1 MEQAKTIKEVDY
13 EYISKAL
20 NLSTEQGFRHF
31 LLKYGD
37 HITEG
42 ATNRSIKLEN
52 AIIMWLCRAGNCV
65 VNIDGSTYTLS
76 EGQLLFVFAG
86 VYCRFTSISSD
97 FVADVV
103 LARINKMGGSNTLEK
118 SFSKARQLPVLT
130 ITKEEDAVISQWIKF
145 VTTSQDNWMGA
156 NRLEHD
162 NAILSVLRGELMEM
176 YMRRRYTTREPSAA
190 EKLVVKFENMLAT
203 NYLTHRDVEWY
214 ANEFHLSPKRFS
226 AKVKRV
232 SGKSP
237 SDLITEEVV
246 KNAKRLL
253 VNSSLSSSEIAER
266 LNFATPSFFCR
277 YFKRYTG
284 MPPQEWRT
292 QNSIM

>member
-1 MEQAKTIKEVDY
+1 MEQNKTIKEVDFD
-13 EYISKAL
+13 YIAGAL
-20 NLSTEQGFRHF
+20 NLSTEQSFRHF
-31 LLKYGD
+31 VLKHGD
-37 HITEG
+37 HIMEG
-42 ATNRSIKLEN
+42 ASDRSIKLDN
-52 AIIMWLCRAGNCV
+52 AIIMWLCREGNCV
-65 VNIDGSTYTLS
+65 VNIDGTTYTLS
-76 EGQLLFVFAG
+76 AGQLLFVFAG
-86 VYCRFTSISSD
+86 VYCRFTSVSTD
-97 FVADVV
+97 FVADTV
-103 LARINKMGGSNTLEK
+103 LARINKSSGSHTLEK

-130 ITKEEDAVISQWIKF
+130 ITKEEDEVLTQWINY
-145 VTTSQDNWMGA
+145 VTCSQANWVGS

-162 NAILSVLRGELMEM
+162 NAILVVLRGELMEM
-176 YMRRRYTTREPSAA
+176 YMRRRYTTKEPTAA
-190 EKLVVKFENMLAT
+190 ERLVVRFENLLTT

-214 ANEFHLSPKRFS
+214 ANELNLTPKRFS

-253 VNSSLSSSEIAER
+253 VNSALSSSEIAER

-284 MPPQEWRT
+284 LTPQEWRS
-292 QNSIM
+292 QNSIS